1 MKATPLPKWEEI
13 VKKEDEEE
21 KEPAK
26 KVTKFTKPEGKVV
39 YEL

>member
-1 MKATPLPKWEEI
+1 MKATPLPKW
-13 VKKEDEEE
+13 KKTEKDEEE

-26 KVTKFTKPEGKVV
+26 KVARLTKPDGKIV